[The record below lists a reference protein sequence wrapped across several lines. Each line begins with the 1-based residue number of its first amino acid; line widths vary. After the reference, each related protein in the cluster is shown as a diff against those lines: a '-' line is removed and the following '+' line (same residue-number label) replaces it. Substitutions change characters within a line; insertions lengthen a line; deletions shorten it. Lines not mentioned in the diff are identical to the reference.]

1 VRPCQPPQAA
11 RPCILPVW
19 RTRHCLRTRSDK
31 CPKELATAGSRP
43 HWRVLVPLRHD
54 CATPPSAMVE
64 SASENRWPQPSDT
77 IIGYMGSGLDEEASV
92 RVVAD
97 GDAEFGAVRIR

>member
-1 VRPCQPPQAA
+1 
-11 RPCILPVW
+11 
-19 RTRHCLRTRSDK
+19 
-31 CPKELATAGSRP
+31 
-43 HWRVLVPLRHD
+43 
-54 CATPPSAMVE
+54 MVE